1 MRFRHLFPLLA
12 LLSLVAVLPASA
24 TTYVMVDD
32 ADMVDQASAV
42 VDVRIVAVESAP
54 VSGRPS
60 TDYTVE
66 IERLLEGSAPGTSLI
81 VRVPGGIGPDGIGFR
96 AYGMPH
102 FAPGERAILFL
113 APRGDGTFGLLHL
126 GLGAFHRVESAATPA
141 LALRDLEDATEVALP
156 GREPDPRRHMARD
169 FDRFSSWISD
179 RSMGIRRPA
188 DYFVEGDVPTGIS
201 SLSAKY
207 SLFDVRG
214 FNLRWFEFDSGGR
227 VDWRANQGGQP
238 SLPGGGFNEFRN
250 ALQAWNN
257 ENRTP
262 INYQYVGETGLRNGL
277 ESFDG
282 QNVLL
287 QGDPNN
293 EMPGT
298 FTCGAGGTLA
308 IGGPWFNSDQRLP
321 FKGQMY
327 VPILGADIVM
337 NNGIECLSAGARCY
351 PAYITGVY
359 GHELGHTLA
368 IGHSCG
374 DSGTPSCAGAPTLND
389 ALMRAS
395 AHNDCRGARLG
406 SDDIAA
412 ARRLYQVS
420 SGSGSRGPA
429 KPSGLT
435 GELATAE
442 VLLDWED
449 NSTNEVG
456 FRLYR
461 SADGAPFGMIGE
473 VGAEETTFLDDDIS
487 PATVYEYRVA
497 AYNARGES
505 SASNTI
511 EVVVPPAVPV
521 NIIGFGLE
529 PIHHDFVVGD
539 TVDFSAHFA
548 GPATH
553 AEWDFGNSDVGF
565 NDEPCSGETFCRSH
579 VFATPGTKT
588 VRVRLTGPFGQVAE
602 SDLQLLVEPNP
613 DYATDAED
621 GFIQWTILGPRGN
634 TGTFRSNVWLHNGGA
649 FPARVS
655 LTYLPRGNEAPPPA
669 RTLTIDPSET
679 IFLANVVEKVFGVP
693 SGQGS
698 ISIHVEQQATESSP
712 GPRVFAISRSFVE
725 LPNKAQGSF
734 GLFVPQQP
742 KGAWTPNAKTAT
754 GIIEGDAFISTLL
767 AVNVDDGPGRVEIE
781 LFDRDGVPVGDTAIF
796 ALGPNV
802 MRFQQT
808 KALFPEVEDR
818 TGPFTARF
826 TSNGIDF
833 LASSTLLETGSEDQI
848 FLAAREPV
856 AEEELILP
864 RVVRSPGQFGVFLT
878 TALSVQNESMVP
890 TDVTFELLERGQANL
905 DPLTANRTV
914 PAGGVLYFEDLIDEL
929 FDRETATG
937 ALRVRWVNA
946 ADVAPRVVALTL
958 SENPQGNTFGMAID
972 SRSASDAV
980 VDSGVDFGIE
990 QSSRFRSQFGMVNLR
1005 AARTDVRLVLRDANG
1020 ALLAESEIAL
1030 RPFQHL
1036 ELNLATIFGDV
1047 AAEGENWSVT
1057 TEVVSGG
1064 PVMPYLANI
1073 NTSGDVFFV
1082 PGEARTGAIEQE

>member
-1 MRFRHLFPLLA
+1 MRFRHLLPLLA
-12 LLSLVAVLPASA
+12 VLSLVAVLPAAA

-32 ADMVDQASAV
+32 ADMIDQASAV
-42 VDVRIVAVESAP
+42 VDARIVAVERAP

-66 IERLLEGSAPGTSLI
+66 IERLLEGSAPGTTLI

-96 AYGMPH
+96 AYGVPH
-102 FAPGERAILFL
+102 FAPGERTILFL

-126 GLGAFHRVESAATPA
+126 GLGAFHRIESAATPA
-141 LALRDLEDATEVALP
+141 LAVRDLEEATEVALP

-169 FDRFSSWISD
+169 FDRFASWISD
-179 RSMGIRRPA
+179 RSVGVERPA
-188 DYFVEGDVPTGIS
+188 DYFVEGDVPTGIA

-207 SLFDVRG
+207 SLFEVRG
-214 FNLRWFEFDSGGR
+214 FNMRWFEFDNGGS
-227 VDWRANQGGQP
+227 VEWRANQRGQGNV
-238 SLPGGGFNEFRN
+238 PGGGFNEFRN
-250 ALQAWNN
+250 AMQAWNN
-257 ENRTP
+257 DSRTP
-262 INYQYVGETGLRNGL
+262 VDYRYVGETTLRNGL
-277 ESFDG
+277 ENFDN

-287 QGDPNN
+287 QGDPND

-308 IGGPWFNSDQRLP
+308 IGGPWFNSDTRLP

-327 VPILGADIVM
+327 VPILGADIVV
-337 NNGIECLSAGARCY
+337 NDGIECLSAGARCY

-359 GHELGHTLA
+359 AHELGHTLA

-374 DSGTPSCAGAPTLND
+374 DSGTPSCSESPVLND

-412 ARRLYQVS
+412 VRRLYQVS
-420 SGSGSRGPA
+420 SGSGSRGPSR
-429 KPSGLT
+429 PTGLT
-435 GELATAE
+435 GELGTAE
-442 VLLDWED
+442 ILLSWED
-449 NSTNEVG
+449 NSENEVG

-461 SADGAPFGMIGE
+461 SADGAPFGMIAE
-473 VGAEETTFLDDDIS
+473 VGADETTFLDDEIS
-487 PATVYEYRVA
+487 PATVYEYRA
-497 AYNARGES
+497 SAYNARGES

-521 NIIGFGLE
+521 SVGLSLSSGQQATVGE
-529 PIHHDFVVGD
+529 PIDFLALFG
-539 TVDFSAHFA
+539 
-548 GPATH
+548 GPATE
-553 AEWDFGNSDVGF
+553 AEWDFGAGDVGY
-565 NDEPCSGETFCRSH
+565 NGEPCSADTFCRSH
-579 VFATPGTKT
+579 VFDTPGTRTVT
-588 VRVRLTGPFGQVAE
+588 VRLVGPFGQVAQ
-602 SDLQLLVEPNP
+602 DTMQVDVVDAP
-613 DYATDAED
+613 YATDTED
-621 GFIQWTILGPRGN
+621 GFLQWTILGPRGN
-634 TGTFRSNVWLHNGGA
+634 TGTFRSNVWLHNAGA

-655 LTYLPRGNEAPPPA
+655 LTYLPRGNEGPPPA
-669 RTLTIDPSET
+669 KTLTIDPAET
-679 IFLANVVEKVFGVP
+679 IFLPNVVEKVFDVA

-698 ISIHVEQQATESSP
+698 LSLHVEQEATDDQP

-725 LPNKAQGSF
+725 LPNKALGSF
-734 GLFVPQQP
+734 GLFVPQQT

-781 LFDRDGVPVGDTAIF
+781 LFDRDGMPVGDPALF
-796 ALGPNV
+796 ALGPKV

-808 KALFPEVEDR
+808 KALFPEVENR

-848 FLAAREPV
+848 FLPAREPV
-856 AEEELILP
+856 AEEELIVP

-878 TALSVQNESMVP
+878 TALSVQNDSTVP

-905 DPLTANRTV
+905 DPLTATRTV
-914 PAGGVLYFEDLIDEL
+914 PAGGVLYLPDVIDEL

-937 ALRVRWVNA
+937 ALRVLWTNA
-946 ADVAPRVVALTL
+946 ADVAPRIVALTL
-958 SENPQGNTFGMAID
+958 SENPQGDTFGMAID
-972 SRSASDAV
+972 SRSVSDAV

-990 QSSRFRSQFGMVNLR
+990 QSSLFRSQYGVVNLLP
-1005 AARTDVRLVLRDANG
+1005 ARTELHLVLRDANG
-1020 ALLAESEIAL
+1020 TLLSEADVAL
-1030 RPFQHL
+1030 RPRQHL
-1036 ELNLATIFGDV
+1036 ELNLAAIFGDV
-1047 AAEGENWSVT
+1047 ALEGENWSVT

-1082 PGEARTGAIEQE
+1082 PGEPRTGAIVEE